1 MPEKINRLTV
11 LGGDAR
17 QVAMTA
23 KLLSCG
29 YTVSSLALGEA
40 YCEEALSAACASA
53 SAVILPLPYSADG
66 ETLFAPLCTESIRI
80 QSVLDA
86 MHAGQRLLCGKG
98 DEALKK
104 EAASR
109 GILLTDYYEDE
120 ALTVMN
126 AIPTA
131 EGALSIALNA
141 LPVTIHNARITVFGF
156 GRVARVVAKTMKA
169 LGAHVTVCARKQA
182 DFAWMHAAGYHP
194 VPMLL
199 RETAVSDADLVIN
212 TVPVLLLDEKTLS
225 CMRKGSVLIDLAS
238 KPGGV
243 DRKAAE
249 ELGIRVIWALSLPG
263 KTAPETAGGY
273 LADTVIRLLSGV

>member
-17 QVAMTA
+17 QVAMTQR
-23 KLLSCG
+23 LLSCG
-29 YTVSSLALGEA
+29 YTASSLALGEA
-40 YCEEALSAACASA
+40 FCGDALSEACADA
-53 SAVILPLPYSADG
+53 DAVILPLPYTADG
-66 ETLFAPLCTESIRI
+66 ETLFAPLCAESIPIRSI
-80 QSVLDA
+80 LNA

-98 DEALKK
+98 DETLKK
-104 EAASR
+104 EAADR

-141 LPVTIHNARITVFGF
+141 LPVTIHDAAITVFGF
-156 GRVARVVAKTMKA
+156 GRVARIVAKTMKA
-169 LGAHVTVCARKQA
+169 LEAHVTVCARKQA
-182 DFAWMHAAGYHP
+182 DFAWMHAAGYRP
-194 VPMLL
+194 IPMML
-199 RETAVSDADLVIN
+199 RNAAVADADLVIN
-212 TVPVLLLDEKTLS
+212 TVPALLLDKKTLS
-225 CMRKGSVLIDLAS
+225 HMKKGSVLIDLAS

-263 KTAPETAGGY
+263 KTAPETAGCY
-273 LADTVIRLLSGV
+273 LAETVARLLSEA